1 MNASSLAAAMA
12 SLPTAVEKCCARE
25 TPSDVYSLGIEKVDE
40 AFRAAWWV
48 RRRVATTV
56 LV

>member
-1 MNASSLAAAMA
+1 MA